1 MHFLHYPHYMAKFN
15 SYIEHPEIERWR
27 ELCVNEGE
35 LYRYSKGEEFVSI
48 GRVARYIG
56 YVKSG
61 TLKYIAYDDNGME
74 HVVGL
79 EFAREFV
86 ADFPFSLRGEPSR
99 VSIIADSEC
108 EIYRFPV
115 RILAERIKSDAT
127 LSDLVTKS
135 TELLFSQTYNRYLSL
150 YCQSPEQRYQTLVCH
165 HQDIFERFSL
175 KDIASFLNV
184 TPTYLSRIRKKL
196 AL

>member
-1 MHFLHYPHYMAKFN
+1 MSKFN

-61 TLKYIAYDDNGME
+61 TLKYIAYDDNGIE

-165 HQDIFERFSL
+165 HPDIIERFSL

>member
-61 TLKYIAYDDNGME
+61 GKTVTACGRIAKG
-74 HVVGL
+74 
-79 EFAREFV
+79 
-86 ADFPFSLRGEPSR
+86 
-99 VSIIADSEC
+99 
-108 EIYRFPV
+108 
-115 RILAERIKSDAT
+115 
-127 LSDLVTKS
+127 
-135 TELLFSQTYNRYLSL
+135 
-150 YCQSPEQRYQTLVCH
+150 
-165 HQDIFERFSL
+165 
-175 KDIASFLNV
+175 
-184 TPTYLSRIRKKL
+184 
-196 AL
+196 